1 MTNCKSKFIKVRCND
16 CDSEQ
21 IIYDRASTTVYCQVC
36 SSTLA
41 EPAGGKA
48 NIKGKIVEVIDKEK

>member
-1 MTNCKSKFIKVRCND
+1 MKQPTSHFIKVRCND
-16 CDSEQ
+16 CENEQ
-21 IIYDRASTTVYCQVC
+21 VIFDKASTPVLCHIC

-48 NIKGKIVEVIDKEK
+48 LIKGKVIEVVE